1 MSCKAFAVPKS
12 SRHVYAITYGLACD
26 GSRGSSP
33 RRAQGHAQPGAPPA
47 LAARLSH
54 ERATAVV
61 TQLAAGGVARERLRS
76 AAYSNRRPLIGVRGG
91 EASRRVEIYIFQVSG
106 TCVGQK
112 KRECRWPTHHSWGQE
127 AKYRA
132 RRASKRETARR
143 DTKRGRR
150 TKANVRA
157 TQLEPFVGRGKRRIT
172 GDEFDP
178 VL

>member
-91 EASRRVEIYIFQVSG
+91 EASDQFANWGDFDDAERQGIDLTITKSKAGVEYAN
-106 TCVGQK
+106 GQGAG
-112 KRECRWPTHHSWGQE
+112 S
-127 AKYRA
+127 
-132 RRASKRETARR
+132 
-143 DTKRGRR
+143 
-150 TKANVRA
+150 
-157 TQLEPFVGRGKRRIT
+157 LEP
-172 GDEFDP
+172 P
-178 VL
+178 

>member
-112 KRECRWPTHHSWGQE
+112 KRECRWPTLHGDKKQNTE
-127 AKYRA
+127 RAA
-132 RRASKRETARR
+132 RRNEKRRAGTRSEGEE
-143 DTKRGRR
+143 RGRTFAR
-150 TKANVRA
+150 HSSSRLLGPGNGESPAKSSIPSC
-157 TQLEPFVGRGKRRIT
+157 E
-172 GDEFDP
+172 
-178 VL
+178 